1 MLHRSQ
7 RGGFRGCP
15 QVFDGV
21 RETVGEEEW
30 LVAIALLSWHYAIVG
45 YGLVWSMSTAALG
58 TREHA

>member
-21 RETVGEEEW
+21 RETLGEVQQSQ
-30 LVAIALLSWHYAIVG
+30 VAMAYPANFIAA
-45 YGLVWSMSTAALG
+45 
-58 TREHA
+58 